1 MTLSV
6 NFIFI
11 LILVS
16 ALCHAVWSAII
27 KSSKNPLSLMGITSV
42 LEVTIFLPLTFTVPF
57 PTLEVWYFLI
67 ATVIIHIFYR
77 LNVIYS
83 YRYGDLSYIYPI
95 SRGSSCLFVAIIS
108 ILFLSSYISI
118 AGFVGILIVCIGLFL
133 ISYSKNLSFNFR
145 GFALAIST
153 AILITAYTLVD
164 GVGVRLSENG
174 FSYIYWLF
182 TLNGIPLLIIGLIS
196 KDGLRKR
203 ETYTFRSGIAAG
215 VFATSSYA
223 IVVWS
228 MQFIEIAYVSSIREI
243 SIVFAAIIGM
253 LFLFE
258 KNAKSRI
265 IPSILIVS
273 GISVVYF
280 QILKLKNIDILS

>member
-1 MTLSV
+1 MSINL
-6 NFIFI
+6 IFI

-57 PTLEVWYFLI
+57 PSLEAWYFLI
-67 ATVIIHIFYR
+67 ATVIIHVIYR

-108 ILFLSSYISI
+108 ILFLSSDISVS
-118 AGFVGILIVCIGLFL
+118 GFIGILIVCIGLFL

-145 GFALAIST
+145 GFALAILT
-153 AILITAYTLVD
+153 AILITAYTLID

-243 SIVFAAIIGM
+243 SIVFATIIGM

-265 IPSILIVS
+265 IPAILIVS

-280 QILKLKNIDILS
+280 QIL

>member
-67 ATVIIHIFYR
+67 ATVIIHVFYR

-83 YRYGDLSYIYPI
+83 YKYGDLSYIYPI

-108 ILFLSSYISI
+108 ILFLSSDISI

-280 QILKLKNIDILS
+280 QIL

>member
-67 ATVIIHIFYR
+67 ATVIIHVIYR

-108 ILFLSSYISI
+108 ILFLSSDISV

-196 KDGLRKR
+196 IDGLRKR

-280 QILKLKNIDILS
+280 QIL